1 MFENENRVQGL
12 VQIRT
17 NYN

>member
-1 MFENENRVQGL
+1 

-17 NYN
+17 NSRI